1 MEQANNTAEINLG
14 SMGEAQLLDISR
26 KMLLSLDLNEMKKI
40 KEEFIAIGRSPT
52 DAELETIA
60 QTWSEHCKHKVFNC
74 TIDFDGPSG
83 KETIESLFRT
93 YIAGATEKIAKEK
106 KGMLVS
112 VFSDNAGVI
121 AFNRKYDICMKVETH
136 NHPSALEP
144 YGGAN
149 TGVGG
154 VIRDVLGCGLGA
166 KPIANTDVFC
176 FAEPWTD
183 ASQIPKG
190 VLHPKRIFK
199 GVRAGVRDYGN
210 RMGIPTVNG
219 AIIFDKRYLGNPLVY
234 CGTVGLLPRGM
245 HKKEAAPKELI
256 VVVGARTGKDGLH
269 GATFSSAGLEEN
281 SPVSAVQIGN
291 AIEERKVM
299 DALLRARDEGLYTCI
314 TDCGAGGFSSAIG
327 EMGAETGARVELD
340 KAPLKYKGMKPWEIW
355 LSESQ
360 ERMIISVPKK
370 NLKRLM
376 DICEVEEVEAAVVG
390 EFTKTGRLEV
400 FFGRQIIDLDMEFLH
415 KGVPGQRRTAKYIK
429 PIYNEP
435 HADGLIDYGNALHE
449 ILKMPNVASKERT
462 VRQYDHEV
470 QGGAVLK
477 PFVGIGMDA
486 PSDAAIVRPLLDSNE
501 AVVIANGINSM
512 YGDIS
517 SYWMAASCIDE
528 AIRNAVAVG
537 ADPGRIALL
546 DNFSW
551 GNPDKPIKLA
561 ELVLACKACH
571 DIAIEFE
578 TPFISGKDSLYN
590 EFDSGN
596 GRHISIPGTLL
607 ISSIAV
613 MDDSG
618 RKVSMDLKEIGNT
631 VYVLGKTCNE
641 LGGSHYYRIFGNI
654 GNRVP
659 KVNASAA
666 KKMYSA
672 LHKAMMQGNKN
683 SDRIVRSCH
692 DCSEGGIA
700 VAAAEMCFGGNI
712 GMEIDL
718 SKIPQED
725 TAMSNDVLL
734 FSESNSRFVVEV
746 KSGREAEFE
755 KIMKGCDFAAAGKT
769 VKEQNLV
776 IRGADGKVLIKEKV
790 AELKKSWKGTLD
802 W

>member
-1 MEQANNTAEINLG
+1 MQQQGPDGINLQKLG
-14 SMGEAQLLDISR
+14 DIEILDLSR
-26 KMLLSLDLNEMKKI
+26 KMILSLDLNEMNAI
-40 KEEFIAIGRSPT
+40 KSHFAGLGRNPT

-74 TIDFDGPSG
+74 TIDFESPTE
-83 KETIESLFRT
+83 KETIQGLFKT
-93 YIAGATEKIAKEK
+93 YIAGATEKISKKK

-112 VFSDNAGVI
+112 VFTDNAGVI
-121 AFNRKYDICMKVETH
+121 AFNKKYDICMKVETH

-149 TGVGG
+149 TGLGG

-176 FAEPWTD
+176 FAEPWIEN
-183 ASQIPKG
+183 SKLPKG

-219 AIIFDKRYLGNPLVY
+219 AIIFDRRYAGNPVVY
-234 CGTVGLLPRGM
+234 CGTVGLLPKGM
-245 HKKEAAPKELI
+245 HRKKASPKELI
-256 VVVGARTGKDGLH
+256 VAVGARTGKDGLH
-269 GATFSSAGLEEN
+269 GATFSSVGLEQS

-291 AIEERKVM
+291 AIEERKLM
-299 DALLRARDEGLYTCI
+299 DALLRCRDERLYTCI
-314 TDCGAGGFSSAIG
+314 TDCGAGGFSSAVG
-327 EMGAETGARVELD
+327 EMGKDIGAKVELD
-340 KAPLKYKGMKPWEIW
+340 NAPLKYKGLKPWEIW

-360 ERMIISVPKK
+360 ERMVISVPRK
-370 NLKRLM
+370 NLKKLM
-376 DICEVEEVEAAVVG
+376 EICALEDVEATVIG

-400 FFGRQIIDLDMEFLH
+400 MHKGIKVIDIDMKFLH
-415 KGVPGQRRTAKYIK
+415 NGVPKQRRTAKYVK
-429 PIYNEP
+429 PIYSEP
-435 HADGLIDYGNALHE
+435 HTNGMIECANALHE
-449 ILKMPNVASKERT
+449 ILKMPNVASKEST

-477 PFVGIGMDA
+477 PFVGIDMDA
-486 PSDAAIVRPLLDSNE
+486 PGDAAIVRPLLDSNE

-512 YGDIS
+512 YGDVS

-537 ADPGRIALL
+537 ADPSKIALL

-561 ELVLACKACH
+561 ELVLACRACH
-571 DIAIEFE
+571 DFAVEFE

-590 EFDSGN
+590 EFDSGD

-607 ISSIAV
+607 ISSIAP
-613 MDDSG
+613 MEDC
-618 RKVSMDLKEIGNT
+618 RKKISMDLKEAGNSI
-631 VYVLGKTCNE
+631 YVLGKTFNE
-641 LGGSHYYRIFGNI
+641 LGGSHYLRIFGSI
-654 GNRVP
+654 GNRAP
-659 KVNASAA
+659 KLNAATA

-672 LHKAMMQGNKN
+672 LHRAMMKGNKN
-683 SDRIVRSCH
+683 SERIVRSCH

-700 VAAAEMCFGGNI
+700 VAVAEMCFGGNM
-712 GMEIDL
+712 GMDIDI
-718 SKIPQED
+718 SKIQQGD
-725 TAMSNDVLL
+725 LAMGDDALL
-734 FSESNSRFVVEV
+734 FSESNSRFIVEV
-746 KSGREAEFE
+746 AAGREVEFE
-755 KIMKGCDFAAAGKT
+755 KFMKGCDFAPIGKAS
-769 VKEQNLV
+769 KEPVLS
-776 IRGADGKVLIKEKV
+776 IRGADEKTIIREKV
-790 AELKKSWKGTLD
+790 ADLKNSWKGTLN